1 MDLARQ
7 ALLST
12 AELIRCVELGVTDVS
27 SDENVMDALYSDADN
42 TSDNMGDLMRGSQN
56 REPVTLS
63 VANLCL
69 RKQIIFERV

>member
-1 MDLARQ
+1 
-7 ALLST
+7 
-12 AELIRCVELGVTDVS
+12 
-27 SDENVMDALYSDADN
+27 
-42 TSDNMGDLMRGSQN
+42 MGDLMRGSQN